1 MEVRKLYYT
10 DSCQKI
16 FTGEVLACREAKAGW
31 EIILDAT
38 AFYPEGGGQP
48 SDTGRLGDRQVLQ
61 VWEDGDT
68 VIHLCD
74 GPLPVGDSV
83 QGVIDWERRLDLM
96 QQHTGEHILS
106 GLIHKTLGYHN
117 VGFHMGKQLV
127 EIDFDGPISWE
138 QAMELEKQANRAI
151 WDNLPVNC
159 TVPSPEELEKMVYR
173 SKRKLPWPVRIVEIP
188 GIDSCA
194 CCGVHT
200 KTTGEVGLIKII
212 SCAKFHDGVRLELVC
227 GGRAYAYV
235 AAIFEENR
243 KISQLL
249 SAKMPETYQA
259 VQRLS
264 EGLNEEKLRAAA
276 LQKQVFDSVAKSYVN
291 QENVVHFEENLTGG
305 QLRLLA
311 EKISCVCGGYAA
323 VFSSAGDGFDYCLA
337 QPGADLREMG
347 KTMNQ
352 ALCGRGGGKP
362 EFQQGHVQARRE
374 EILAFFGK

>member
-1 MEVRKLYYT
+1 MKKLYYENCHLKEFTAAVT
-10 DSCQKI
+10 DCEEKD
-16 FTGEVLACREAKAGW
+16 GLW
-31 EIILDAT
+31 EITLDAT

-48 SDTGRLGDRQVLQ
+48 WDLGALADANVLQ
-61 VWEDGDT
+61 VKERGEEI
-68 VIHLCD
+68 IHLCD
-74 GPLPVGDSV
+74 KPLAVGERVSGAV
-83 QGVIDWERRLDLM
+83 DWQRRLDLM

-106 GLIHKTLGYHN
+106 GLIHKTFGYHN
-117 VGFHMGKQLV
+117 VGFHMGKQMV

-138 QAMELEKQANRAI
+138 QAMDLEKQANQAV

-159 TVPSPEELEKMVYR
+159 SVPSPEELEKAVYR

-200 KTTGEVGLIKII
+200 KTTGEVGLIKIV

-227 GGRAYAYV
+227 GGRAYEYM

-249 SAKMPETYQA
+249 SAKMPETFQA

-264 EGLNEEKLRAAA
+264 DGLSEEKLRSAA
-276 LQKQVFDSVAKSYVN
+276 LQKQVFESTAKDYVN
-291 QENVVHFEENLTGG
+291 QENVVHFEDDLTGG

-311 EKISCVCGGYAA
+311 EKISGVCKGFAA

-337 QPGADLREMG
+337 QPGGDLRQLG
-347 KTMNQ
+347 KDMNQ
-352 ALCGRGGGKP
+352 ALGGRGGGKP
-362 EFQQGHVQARRE
+362 EFQQGHLGARRE
-374 EILAFFGK
+374 EILSFFGK